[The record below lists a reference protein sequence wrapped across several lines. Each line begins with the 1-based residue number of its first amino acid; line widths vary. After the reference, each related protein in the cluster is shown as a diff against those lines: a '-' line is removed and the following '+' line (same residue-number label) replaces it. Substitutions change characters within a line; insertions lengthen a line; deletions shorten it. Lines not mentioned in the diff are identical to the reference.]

1 MATNEDAVR
10 LLIDL
15 DTEQEVR
22 LGESAEIHTVD
33 EEAAL
38 PIDLDTEQ
46 EVTPATVEDTP
57 EQIIRSKLKVVNETE
72 QDKLVKITITKEIFE
87 QIRKSLQ
94 ETVKSLEKNP
104 SMFSRAAEYWGE
116 LPLWQ
121 KIIGGVALTVPTLIL
136 GIVAHI
142 GFLLAICGVTA
153 LTYAAGGIILDD
165 HHKCSTSAVESLQKG
180 ILGLADLLE
189 LTINALDIIRQ
200 QLAIEIK
207 KFTEENAKFK
217 AYIEELSKKIDAI
230 DKQVMAT
237 ARINDTLTETK
248 DGLVEVSG
256 ALKEGVER
264 QSDLM
269 QQNQEKLDRITE
281 GYRTAQEE
289 LVQKVREVKQV
300 RHELGQD
307 LDRAKAMIDSLHTA
321 ITKLS
326 VDAIGNEE
334 QRKAFQEKLDIFI
347 KNKEVSFLLIADRIC
362 EAERRLAIVQ
372 KELERSNDR
381 YQELLKIQERHIDT
395 LKSMSS
401 QASAD
406 QAPGQAKLPDG
417 RVDTP
422 QTQEPIMNPVSMILD
437 RIGLHAQKEPGAKP
451 GAEPT
456 PTPQYS

>member
-406 QAPGQAKLPDG
+406 QAPSQAKLQDG

-451 GAEPT
+451 GAERT
-456 PTPQYS
+456 ATPQYS

>member
-1 MATNEDAVR
+1 MATNEDEAR

-46 EVTPATVEDTP
+46 KVTPATVEDTP

-94 ETVKSLEKNP
+94 DTVKSLEKNP

-381 YQELLKIQERHIDT
+381 YQELLKVQERHIDT

-406 QAPGQAKLPDG
+406 QAPSQAKLQDG

-437 RIGLHAQKEPGAKP
+437 RIGLHAQKEPGGKP
-451 GAEPT
+451 GAERT